1 MNLADEVLDHLLG
14 DFEVGDDPVAHG
26 ADRLHVAGLAAQQ
39 LLGVNAHRLA
49 WTTLRRRPTL
59 RRATTDGSFS
69 TMPLPFI

>member
-26 ADRLHVAGLAAQQ
+26 ADGFHVAGVRPSICLASMPT
-39 LLGVNAHRLA
+39 A
-49 WTTLRRRPTL
+49 WTTLRPPML
-59 RRATTDGSFS
+59 RRATTEGSFR